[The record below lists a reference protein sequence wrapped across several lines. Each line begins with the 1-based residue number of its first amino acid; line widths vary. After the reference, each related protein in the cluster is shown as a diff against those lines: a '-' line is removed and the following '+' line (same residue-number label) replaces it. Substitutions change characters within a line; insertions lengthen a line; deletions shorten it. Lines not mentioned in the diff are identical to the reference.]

1 MEKDIASSSYQGLS
15 SLLGLSFRFKHK
27 VLQLHV
33 EEHFT
38 HPALSRD
45 HEQQAEHTPRSVSM

>member
-1 MEKDIASSSYQGLS
+1 MEKDFVLSSSPGHPTQSGQS
-15 SLLGLSFRFKHK
+15 FLLKHK

-38 HPALSRD
+38 HPALSWD

>member
-1 MEKDIASSSYQGLS
+1 MEKDLVLNSSPGLPTQS
-15 SLLGLSFRFKHK
+15 GQSFLLKHK

-38 HPALSRD
+38 HPGLSRD

>member
-1 MEKDIASSSYQGLS
+1 MEKDFASSSYPGLLAQS
-15 SLLGLSFRFKHK
+15 GLSFLFEHK

-45 HEQQAEHTPRSVSM
+45 HEQQAEYTPRSVSM